1 MTKKLISFE
10 KFYSLQKV
18 YECSEVE
25 LKSHYKKLEIHHQ
38 YLELMKKLK
47 SNFKKKDVDI
57 DIVNSVQEEIDKLIR
72 IKK

>member
-10 KFYSLQKV
+10 KFCNLPKV

-25 LKSHYKKLEIHHQ
+25 LQSDYKKLEIREQ
-38 YLELMKKLK
+38 YSKLMKKLK
-47 SNFKKKDVDI
+47 SNLNKKEIDI